1 MSSSW
6 SEFPFSFFAGSV
18 HCSVSRVYYLKINRF
33 LFCSFTFPFIHICD
47 MKNGMESFICFYLT
61 DSDSLCTIAS
71 WRFPLFLFPFLVGVR
86 VYWSPMY
93 LDHAFPG

>member
-33 LFCSFTFPFIHICD
+33 LFCSFAFPFIHIIYFLRHEKWD
-47 MKNGMESFICFYLT
+47 GVFYL
-61 DSDSLCTIAS
+61 
-71 WRFPLFLFPFLVGVR
+71 FLPI
-86 VYWSPMY
+86 
-93 LDHAFPG
+93 